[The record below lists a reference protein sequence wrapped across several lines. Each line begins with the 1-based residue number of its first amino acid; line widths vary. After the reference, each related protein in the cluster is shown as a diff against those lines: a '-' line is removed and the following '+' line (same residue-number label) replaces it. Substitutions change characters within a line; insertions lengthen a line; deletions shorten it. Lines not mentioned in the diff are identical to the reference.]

1 MNNRLRVHH
10 VIVAAL
16 VLGVAGCS
24 SAASSTAAGS
34 TAQGATA
41 ATSTPASTAS
51 STPDAA
57 AGTSADV
64 AATTSSASASS
75 AAAPA
80 RPADACTM
88 LSSDQVASAVGTP
101 GPYNDSHED
110 PADDGS
116 PVWGC
121 TWGTHSSDV
130 DIREVPASSFL
141 STPDPTDITA
151 TPVTGI
157 GDKARLDT
165 MNPDGRNPEL
175 LFTAGGAYYNL
186 SVTVDR
192 SETGAANADQEKS
205 AEQALGK
212 LLAAKLSS

>member
-1 MNNRLRVHH
+1 MNNRLRVLH

-16 VLGVAGCS
+16 LLGVAGCS
-24 SAASSTAAGS
+24 STASSTAQN
-34 TAQGATA
+34 TTTP
-41 ATSTPASTAS
+41 TSTPAGTTS

-57 AGTSADV
+57 DGTSDDV
-64 AATTSSASASS
+64 AAATSSAAAATSS

-88 LSSDQVASAVGTP
+88 LSSDQVAAAVGTP

-121 TWGTHSSDV
+121 TWGTQASYA
-130 DIREVPASSFL
+130 DIREVPASTFL
-141 STPDPTDITA
+141 SAPDPADITTA
-151 TPVTGI
+151 AVTGI

-175 LFTAGGAYYNL
+175 LFTVGGGYYDL
-186 SVTVDR
+186 SVTVSR
-192 SETGAANADQEKS
+192 SETGAENAGQEGS
-205 AEQALGK
+205 AERALGK
-212 LLAAKLSS
+212 LLAAKLGSGS

>member
-24 SAASSTAAGS
+24 STASSTAQNTTTPS
-34 TAQGATA
+34 
-41 ATSTPASTAS
+41 STPAVAAS

-57 AGTSADV
+57 TSTSDDLA
-64 AATTSSASASS
+64 AATSS

-88 LSSDQVASAVGTP
+88 LSSDQVAAAVGTP

-121 TWGTHSSDV
+121 TWGTRSSDV
-130 DIREVPASSFL
+130 DIREVPASTFL
-141 STPDPTDITA
+141 SAADPTDITTA
-151 TPVTGI
+151 AVTGI

-175 LFTAGGAYYNL
+175 LFTVGGGYYDL
-186 SVTVDR
+186 SVTVSR
-192 SETGAANADQEKS
+192 SETGAENAGQEGS
-205 AEQALGK
+205 AERALGK
-212 LLAAKLSS
+212 LLAAKLGS